1 MRDHGQLVVELA
13 LVLPV
18 LIAILGGMAG
28 VGFLWFSQHRMQTGV
43 EILAE
48 LASDGT
54 QDWRT
59 KVASEDARTDCN
71 ASPAEPTVTYPDGT
85 ANDGDRILLVWECHL
100 DSGWLFDGLPI
111 TVSAEAVIRAAP

>member
-1 MRDHGQLVVELA
+1 VKGQLVVELA
-13 LVLPV
+13 LVLPL

-54 QDWRT
+54 EDWRA

-71 ASPAEPTVTYPDGT
+71 AAPAEPAVTYVDGST
-85 ANDGDRILLVWECHL
+85 GPGARILLTWSCHL
-100 DSGWLFDGLPI
+100 DTGWLFDGLPV
-111 TVSAEAVIRAAP
+111 TVSAEAVLRAAP